1 MKRWKIRQRLIYAVQ
16 PSISLCHSIYRRQ
29 FSKLDRPQHSFHH
42 SHFHYIF
49 DARSICIGFKH
60 APNTNSVRY
69 SAVYVINVS
78 IVTINDIHWS
88 IYILANSKWYRAGGN
103 IVRTSIRRIPFR
115 NKSKC
120 ILSTHSFDA
129 TLLHGIFSF
138 SKNHFFAYI
147 TNDEHHRI
155 YSFAR
160 IAIMWKSFKSCGTFI
175 WLPAFECC
183 WWCAVELMRFLY
195 HCRNEFYVHVNHP
208 QSSNWKICWGPIS
221 KRIFRTM
228 QANVG
233 RSPVALPAV
242 FPFFFSFHFNLSE

>member
-49 DARSICIGFKH
+49 DARSVCIGIKH

-138 SKNHFFAYI
+138 SKKQFFRIHNERWTPSNLLIRSHSNHVKI
-147 TNDEHHRI
+147 IQKLWNIHL
-155 YSFAR
+155 
-160 IAIMWKSFKSCGTFI
+160 IASI
-175 WLPAFECC
+175 WMLLVVRC
-183 WWCAVELMRFLY
+183 WAD
-195 HCRNEFYVHVNHP
+195 
-208 QSSNWKICWGPIS
+208 
-221 KRIFRTM
+221 
-228 QANVG
+228 
-233 RSPVALPAV
+233 AV
-242 FPFFFSFHFNLSE
+242 FIPLPKWILRARKPPSIIKLENMLRAH